1 MRFNKNRVVIVNGK
15 EFSNSLKT
23 KAVKKYI
30 FMINRKL
37 FNFSVI
43 TILLSALG
51 ACSFLPG
58 GSSPAADSKIEDT
71 SSSSVTGDSVNA
83 PAGFDVGAP
92 NVNPY
97 LAEEIKVPGP
107 VLSAFTRAI
116 TAMQNHQWSR
126 AEVILQELTSS
137 NSDLSGPF
145 LNLGIVYRQSKK
157 TDKAEQAFEQ
167 AILVNPLNIEAHNQ
181 LGLLKREAGD
191 FQAAEQ
197 HYLAAIKVWPKHA
210 NSHKNI
216 GILYDLYMGESEK
229 ALQHFEIFQYLQT
242 ESDRQMAGWII
253 DLQRRMARK

>member
-1 MRFNKNRVVIVNGK
+1 M
-15 EFSNSLKT
+15 
-23 KAVKKYI
+23 
-30 FMINRKL
+30 MNRKL
-37 FNFSVI
+37 FNLAVI

-58 GSSPAADSKIEDT
+58 GSSPAADSQVEDT
-71 SSSSVTGDSVNA
+71 SSTTVPGDGANA
-83 PAGFDVGAP
+83 PAGFDAGASD
-92 NVNPY
+92 VNPY

-107 VLSAFTRAI
+107 AMAAFTRAV
-116 TAMQNHQWSR
+116 TAMKNQQWSR

-157 TDKAEQAFEQ
+157 IDRAEQAFEQ

-216 GILYDLYMGESEK
+216 GILYDLYMGQSEK
-229 ALQHFEIFQYLQT
+229 ALQHFEIFQYLQA
-242 ESDRQMAGWII
+242 EPDRQMAGWII